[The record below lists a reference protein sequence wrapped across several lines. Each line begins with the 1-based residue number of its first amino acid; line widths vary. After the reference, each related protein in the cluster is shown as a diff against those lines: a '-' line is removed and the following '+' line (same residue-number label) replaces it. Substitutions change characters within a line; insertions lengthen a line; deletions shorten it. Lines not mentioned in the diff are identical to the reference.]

1 MPTEVRSI
9 SDARRPWPL
18 TGRRGE
24 LEDCLGAVAEPDMR
38 AVVISGPAGIGKSR
52 LAAEVR
58 RAVDASGGR
67 TAHVVGS
74 TAAQSVPLA
83 AVAHLLPEGVSN
95 DDLAA
100 LVGAAHSLAGRDS
113 DGRLVCI
120 VDDAQ
125 LLDPTS
131 VALLDAAVVAGD
143 LFVVAT
149 VRSGTAVP
157 GALDALWRSGA
168 VLRVELG
175 ELERQSIETLLHR
188 ALGGPVAADA
198 ASLLWEA
205 SRGNALFLRELVIGS
220 IANGTLDFV
229 DGAWRLVGDLAVT
242 EGLRALVMGRH
253 DAVDGAERLV
263 LDAIAIAGPVG
274 LDEVL
279 AVSGLPDLDA
289 LERPGLVAITAAG
302 RRVEVDLTH
311 PLHGELLRDAMT
323 TSRARELRRACIARV
338 TAHGARRRGDVL
350 LLAAW
355 SLDADG
361 TADPMVLTRA
371 AHLARQAHDFAGVE
385 RLARAA
391 LASKRDPDLVQ
402 LLAEACY
409 QSGAFVEAEAE
420 LAALDLD
427 ACTTRQRLLA
437 TITRVTNLFWGLRQ
451 PEAAFAAG
459 DAALAMVDGD
469 DVAELRAQQ
478 ASLVGF
484 SGRIDDALALAQL
497 SGDATARARTAAAI
511 ARAPVLAM
519 RGETGAALAVAEQGF
534 AEHLA
539 LDPMLAIAHPGTHVV
554 ATVLALAEAGRL
566 AEARDLAQ
574 VGYDEALTQR
584 IPIAEIWFT
593 LLLGRVALTEGRP
606 ATAQRWFRDT
616 VARCRSVGHRLPE
629 RLGSAGVALAAAY
642 LGAPEAAYA
651 EVDADHDEW
660 FALFGGDVAR
670 ARAWTL
676 VALGRPV
683 EARAVL
689 TDAARAMDAFANV
702 QQAATVLHDLARL
715 GDDAVV
721 EELDEVASRS
731 DSALVHASS
740 RHARGRATRDAA
752 MLDSAAER
760 FTAMGAQL
768 FAAEAWA
775 AAADAARRDGNGR
788 LVTAYQRRVAELEGT
803 LEGARTPGLVVAD
816 AAAPVTPRER
826 EIALLAAD
834 GVASKEIAE
843 QLFLSVRTVNNH
855 LQKVYTKLGV
865 TSRAEL
871 AAALGRESG

>member
-9 SDARRPWPL
+9 SDTRRPWPL

-220 IANGTLDFV
+220 IANGALDFV

-302 RRVEVDLTH
+302 RRVEVHLTH

-323 TSRARELRRACIARV
+323 TSRAANSAAPASRASRRTV
-338 TAHGARRRGDVL
+338 PGAAATCCCSPRGHSMPTEPL
-350 LLAAW
+350 IRW
-355 SLDADG
+355 CS
-361 TADPMVLTRA
+361 RA
-371 AHLARQAHDFAGVE
+371 PRTSARQAHDFAGVE

-497 SGDATARARTAAAI
+497 SGNATARARTAAAI

-593 LLLGRVALTEGRP
+593 LLLGRVALDRG
-606 ATAQRWFRDT
+606 AARDCAAL
-616 VARCRSVGHRLPE
+616 VPRHR
-629 RLGSAGVALAAAY
+629 
-642 LGAPEAAYA
+642 
-651 EVDADHDEW
+651 
-660 FALFGGDVAR
+660 
-670 ARAWTL
+670 
-676 VALGRPV
+676 RPV
-683 EARAVL
+683 PFRRPPPSR
-689 TDAARAMDAFANV
+689 AARK
-702 QQAATVLHDLARL
+702 R
-715 GDDAVV
+715 
-721 EELDEVASRS
+721 
-731 DSALVHASS
+731 
-740 RHARGRATRDAA
+740 RGRA
-752 MLDSAAER
+752 
-760 FTAMGAQL
+760 GGGVP
-768 FAAEAWA
+768 
-775 AAADAARRDGNGR
+775 RR
-788 LVTAYQRRVAELEGT
+788 
-803 LEGARTPGLVVAD
+803 P
-816 AAAPVTPRER
+816 
-826 EIALLAAD
+826 
-834 GVASKEIAE
+834 
-843 QLFLSVRTVNNH
+843 
-855 LQKVYTKLGV
+855 
-865 TSRAEL
+865 
-871 AAALGRESG
+871 